1 MHRWGN
7 GCGCDTGD
15 SVFLTGSRDVF
26 IGGCVIAFGES
37 NIENHAS
44 VNVTVDGNFLLN
56 PLGPNPH
63 GNQVQTWGDDGPCM
77 KSKGGGADSCNSR
90 DTRIRFNVA
99 LTCTLPVCDPQSF
112 PYSPGT
118 WRGSRI
124 VNRTEAY
131 GGKNYTVQSFE
142 APQTWDAVSFGLTTN
157 ALSEGNLVMG
167 GDSGSGCGMIAD
179 VEPHYINMTNN
190 VLDHTG
196 QAGIGIAGGD
206 HITVVGNTA
215 YNNHSKSLH
224 RMLHECA
231 PC

>member
-1 MHRWGN
+1 M
-7 GCGCDTGD
+7 
-15 SVFLTGSRDVF
+15 FLTGSRDVF

-44 VNVTVDGNFLLN
+44 VNVTVEGNFLLN

-99 LTCTLPVCDPQSF
+99 LTCTLPVCDPHSF

-206 HITVVGNTA
+206 HITVIGNTA